1 MRYLVI
7 VALLIVSPKIF
18 GQEMEMIGGNL
29 YHNKIPI
36 TVSMAVNQSMAV
48 SPVAHSYFQKA
59 LLIRRWNISLGIFGG
74 YEAIFGTIGALYNPD
89 PVIRQFSL
97 LDIGIGGVCL
107 GIIPSREKRRLLYLS
122 QGVKAYNEALIEEQ

>member
-48 SPVAHSYFQKA
+48 RTMGSVWANPGVSRKDYGSAEQMEIAPKQYHK
-59 LLIRRWNISLGIFGG
+59 LLTKHRF
-74 YEAIFGTIGALYNPD
+74 F
-89 PVIRQFSL
+89 
-97 LDIGIGGVCL
+97 
-107 GIIPSREKRRLLYLS
+107 K
-122 QGVKAYNEALIEEQ
+122 

>member
-1 MRYLVI
+1 MKYLVI
-7 VALLIVSPKIF
+7 VVLLIVSPKMF
-18 GQEMEMIGGNL
+18 GQEMQIIEGNL
-29 YHNKIPI
+29 YYNKIPI
-36 TVSMAVNQSMAV
+36 TSSIAVNQSMAV

-59 LLIRRWNISLGIFGG
+59 MVIRRWNIGLGIFGG

-107 GIIPSREKRRLLYLS
+107 GIIPSREKRRMLYLG
-122 QGVKAYNEALIEEQ
+122 QGVKAYNEAVIKEQ